1 MSEKKNLF
9 KMLLKK
15 MKVLFVSITGS
26 VLLNSSSVKDAK
38 STSTDYEFALKKEGK
53 KVFESPIEDMNTEF
67 VLELEDK
74 KEDQKII
81 IKIHIQIEKILKI
94 KPSTSQGS
102 ARKIRTSQK
111 LGSSGN
117 MSELEVKRQGRLLNT
132 FIEDLKKKNQLLP
145 SPIEKAF
152 PEILKEEPEILVLE
166 KLTPK
171 TQEKNGLPSEVQEGN
186 PILNSESE
194 LKKE

>member
-1 MSEKKNLF
+1 MSEKRNLF
-9 KMLLKK
+9 KMFLRK
-15 MKVLFVSITGS
+15 MKLLLVSIAGS
-26 VLLNSSSVKDAK
+26 VFLNSSSVKDSK
-38 STSTDYEFALKKEGK
+38 RTSTDYEFVIKKQGK

-67 VLELEDK
+67 VLELED
-74 KEDQKII
+74 QKII
-81 IKIHIQIEKILKI
+81 INIHIQIEKKERISKI

-117 MSELEVKRQGRLLNT
+117 MSELEVKRQGRLLIA
-132 FIEDLKKKNQLLP
+132 FIEELKKKNQLMP

-152 PEILKEEPEILVLE
+152 PAILKEEPEVLVLE

-171 TQEKNGLPSEVQEGN
+171 TQEKKEGN

-194 LKKE
+194 LKTE